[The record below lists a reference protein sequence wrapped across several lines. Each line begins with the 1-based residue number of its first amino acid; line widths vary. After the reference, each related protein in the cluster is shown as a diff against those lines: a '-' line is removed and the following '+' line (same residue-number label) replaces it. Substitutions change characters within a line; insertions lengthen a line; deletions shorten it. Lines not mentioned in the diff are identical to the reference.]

1 VLGGKSWEQWIEEY
15 EQGHRH
21 PFNRAC
27 HRIGIPLILLSLP
40 LLVAGPFL
48 HGLLLPGAVLFV
60 LGWIAQFAGHV
71 AERRPPEFFHDWR
84 FLLVGARWWLRS
96 VGIVRSAPRSPQ

>member
-1 VLGGKSWEQWIEEY
+1 MLGGKSWDQWIDEY

-21 PFNRAC
+21 PFNRAS

-40 LLVAGPFL
+40 LLAAGVFQR
-48 HGLLLPGAVLFV
+48 GLLWIGAVLFV
-60 LGWIAQFAGHV
+60 LGWIAQFAGHL
-71 AERRPPEFFHDWR
+71 AEGKPPEFFHDWR

-96 VGIVRSAPRSPQ
+96 VGLAGRGEPPR